1 MKASNWITDKNE
13 KTYLWIIWSVF
24 SFLIAYIAC
33 YHEPWFDEYHVWF
46 MCKHLKLTW
55 LWSSMM
61 REGHFILWHLL
72 IYPFVKFGCS
82 YWCLQFV
89 GGILTSA
96 AVWFLLMKSP
106 FDILSKTI
114 ITFSYPLLYL
124 FPVISRCYALI
135 PLFLFITAWLYTIQ
149 QKHMYLY
156 CLFVGLIAH
165 THAYMEGLV
174 GILFLLFC
182 YEQIYIPYRR
192 KEDVSKAIKA
202 ACITIGVV
210 VLAFLQVAGSLQYA
224 NDNFTER
231 NNNIKEVL
239 EGLFF
244 FTTSKELFIIPGN
257 WHQLFPNSIVF
268 SRLYGLAYLLLW
280 SFTFFNIILIFLK
293 IKINKKYIL
302 VFLVAVGWQ
311 IIMAL
316 FVYGFGHQRLFLP
329 IIILFFILWISYN
342 TKVKNNVR
350 AIIICIFFMT
360 AGHINILNDI
370 NGLFCEDTDLQKY
383 VEKEIPHN
391 EILYFTAYYMKSI
404 EMDLYNNYNIH
415 FLTESTNVSSPRFLS
430 EELLNS
436 IFSNCNQP
444 TTIYIFTDKMY
455 QNRIG
460 EYHLTMLT
468 NIGKYYIYKT
478 ICLSN
483 MTQERNKPI
492 KRR

>member
-1 MKASNWITDKNE
+1 MKVSNWISDKNE
-13 KTYLWIIWSVF
+13 KAYLWIIWSVF
-24 SFLIAYIAC
+24 SFLIAYISY

-61 REGHFILWHLL
+61 REGHFVLWHLL
-72 IYPFVKFGCS
+72 IYPFVKIGCS

-89 GGILTSA
+89 GGLLTSA

-174 GILFLLFC
+174 GILFILFC

-231 NNNIKEVL
+231 NNNLKEVL
-239 EGLFF
+239 EGILL

-257 WHQLFPNSIVF
+257 WHQLFPNSIVS
-268 SRLYGLAYLLLW
+268 SRIYELAYIFFW
-280 SFTFFNIILIFLK
+280 SVIIFNIIIIFHNIRESLR
-293 IKINKKYIL
+293 YIL
-302 VFLVAVGWQ
+302 IILVAIGWQ
-311 IIMAL
+311 ITMAL
-316 FVYGFGHQRLFLP
+316 FVYGYGHQRLFLH
-329 IIILFFILWISYN
+329 FFILSFVLWVSYN
-342 TKVKNNVR
+342 TRYKRNVM
-350 AIIICIFFMT
+350 AILTSLFIMT
-360 AGHINILNDI
+360 AGHINIIKDI
-370 NGLFCEDTDLQKY
+370 NRLFCEDTVLQEY
-383 VEKEIPHN
+383 VEKDIPHN

-404 EMDLYNNYNIH
+404 EMDLYNNNFNIH
-415 FLTESTNVSSPRFLS
+415 FLKDSTNVSSPKHLS
-430 EELLNS
+430 IELLNK
-436 IFSNCNQP
+436 IFKDCYQP
-444 TTIYIFTDKMY
+444 TTIYLFTDKRY
-455 QNRIG
+455 EKHIG
-460 EYHLTMLT
+460 VYHLTLLT
-468 NIGKYYIYKT
+468 NVGKYYIYKAT
-478 ICLSN
+478 CLSN
-483 MTQERNKPI
+483 NSQERE
-492 KRR
+492 